1 MEEEEEDYREELE
14 HTAYRLLDMRESLY
28 EAIVQILAKGELKE
42 WCESMEEGEKVTF
55 TKEIFE
61 GCDDTN
67 VQLLTKLLGQVE
79 KTFGSLCNLN
89 DLEVYTGED
98 EEDEDG
104 GEE

>member
-1 MEEEEEDYREELE
+1 MEEEEDYREELE
-14 HTAYRLLDMRESLY
+14 HTAYRLLDMRESLF

-42 WCESMEEGEKVTF
+42 WCESMDEGEKVTF

-67 VQLLTKLLGQVE
+67 VQLLTKLLSQVE

-89 DLEVYTGED
+89 DLEIYTGDGEEEDD
-98 EEDEDG
+98 EED
-104 GEE
+104 